1 MLSQT
6 GEKMV
11 FSGTPF
17 RFWLL
22 GVGSQ
27 QPITAAETG
36 NYVKISFFYSLGF
49 SKFNSIDRVSKVGLR
64 HAIGQPGKNLIG
76 AG

>member
-6 GEKMV
+6 GEICFLV
-11 FSGTPF
+11 PLFV
-17 RFWLL
+17 FWLL